1 MINFKLKYFILFV
14 KKKIYEMV
22 CLCMYLKLFDLLD
35 VIFRL
40 YIIKIIFFSFSCRDV
55 NLFFIYVICVYY
67 NLG

>member
-1 MINFKLKYFILFV
+1 MINFKLKYFIGE
-14 KKKIYEMV
+14 KKNIYEMV
-22 CLCMYLKLFDLLD
+22 CLCKYLKLFNLLD

-40 YIIKIIFFSFSCRDV
+40 CIIKILFFSFSCRDV